1 MVLAVRAAPGG
12 VPYNLKEQAR
22 TLAQQP
28 GLAWLGELA
37 KRDDVDWQK
46 IELASQNWDYQRA
59 GLTREGAAVVVIVVT
74 ILTWGAASAAGN
86 AVAGSAGLTTTT
98 TAAGVTT
105 TTLTATGAA
114 VSAATAAGIT
124 TLASQAAVSLINN
137 QGDIGKTLQD
147 LGSKESVKQLVTSM
161 LTAGITQGVTSAFNL
176 STGTQLANASFTDR
190 FATYAT
196 KAAVSAGVQSA
207 VYGTPLSETAKTALI
222 NSLAQ
227 SLTSQIGDWGK
238 GSEVIVAKAV
248 AHAVVQCAA
257 ASVQNKDCG
266 SAALGAAV
274 AEAISPLLDK
284 LDDRTKAAGF
294 QQSIGSSIAGMG
306 AMLAASLTGK
316 DPLTALNAAQMV
328 DNYNRQLHPTEKKL
342 IQSLAEQKAK
352 SACQGDTSCQIRETL
367 YWTDA
372 LERVAETRTDDK
384 AYLKTASYLN
394 ALEQTLSVPGSE
406 GQMGAVGR
414 YFADLETAAKMLE
427 PYSGKTIVVNGQTAT
442 LKGSAQT
449 YFSATPEQRANKS
462 GNYFLNSQPDP
473 SIIPGMAERDQS
485 RLEQARV
492 MNGSVQPV
500 YPAEEVLLGGPLT
513 SKVLGALGR
522 AWGALDVALAGKVG
536 ASAGGNI
543 STQQVTREGIAASL
557 NATERNALSPI
568 NTLIDTEQSA
578 LREKVTNSFFARNGF
593 TQLEGKCGSNNCFD
607 GVFVKGNTVYVVETK
622 PLQANGAIKL
632 DNSTGNVQLEK
643 EWIEYSADRLVKTG
657 DPAKQQTAALVLQ
670 AAKQGNLVKIVAGV
684 NENGVT
690 LVKLAK

>member
-1 MVLAVRAAPGG
+1 MTVAAATATVDVKESSEFKSNRFNIDEMTASFKGRNGFLNQVGFATPKTLVGGDLIKDKIKLTASGSQRQAVVAEIDSQRIALTSGSDTTLVAPVIRSETLAITAGTVDGKGVDSAAQIRFLGVKESSSASAGKNSHSFAHETVRDGGYQQDSLQLPDIRLPTAVDGALAGQSTKLALSAPGGIVVGATSLAPTQREQAQAGGAGGGDAPGG

-46 IELASQNWDYQRA
+46 IELASQSWDYKRA
-59 GLTREGAAVVVIVVT
+59 GLTPEGAAVVVIVVT
-74 ILTWGAASAAGN
+74 ILTWGAASSAGA
-86 AVAGSAGLTTTT
+86 AVAEGAGMTTGAVTSTGSAVLTTTGSAV
-98 TAAGVTT
+98 AA
-105 TTLTATGAA
+105 ATSAA
-114 VSAATAAGIT
+114 VT

-328 DNYNRQLHPTEKKL
+328 DNYNRQLHP
-342 IQSLAEQKAK
+342 A
-352 SACQGDTSCQIRETL
+352 
-367 YWTDA
+367 
-372 LERVAETRTDDK
+372 
-384 AYLKTASYLN
+384 
-394 ALEQTLSVPGSE
+394 
-406 GQMGAVGR
+406 
-414 YFADLETAAKMLE
+414 
-427 PYSGKTIVVNGQTAT
+427 
-442 LKGSAQT
+442 
-449 YFSATPEQRANKS
+449 
-462 GNYFLNSQPDP
+462 
-473 SIIPGMAERDQS
+473 
-485 RLEQARV
+485 
-492 MNGSVQPV
+492 
-500 YPAEEVLLGGPLT
+500 
-513 SKVLGALGR
+513 
-522 AWGALDVALAGKVG
+522 
-536 ASAGGNI
+536 
-543 STQQVTREGIAASL
+543 
-557 NATERNALSPI
+557 
-568 NTLIDTEQSA
+568 
-578 LREKVTNSFFARNGF
+578 
-593 TQLEGKCGSNNCFD
+593 
-607 GVFVKGNTVYVVETK
+607 
-622 PLQANGAIKL
+622 
-632 DNSTGNVQLEK
+632 
-643 EWIEYSADRLVKTG
+643 
-657 DPAKQQTAALVLQ
+657 
-670 AAKQGNLVKIVAGV
+670 
-684 NENGVT
+684 
-690 LVKLAK
+690 